1 MSALASRLQIM
12 YNSLHSAVFRGMLKL
27 IELGFVPDFIT
38 RIGIRHLLS
47 MRLQDVRLIRAYYAA
62 VKTLSIYKLILCK
75 SSCIYSCTTMHVAGY
90 ARHGYRP
97 AAKNGLCE

>member
-1 MSALASRLQIM
+1 MSALASRLQNV
-12 YNSLHSAVFRGMLKL
+12 YHSLHSAVFRGMLKL

-47 MRLQDVRLIRAYYAA
+47 MRLQDVRLIRACYYA
-62 VKTLSIYKLILCK
+62 VKTLSIDNLILCK
-75 SSCIYSCTTMHVAGY
+75 SSCNYGCTTMHVAGY
-90 ARHGYRP
+90 AQHGHRP